1 MKIYKIVVGALSL
14 TLVVLM
20 IIVIKMSRE
29 AVPQVVC
36 SIQTNEVIDN
46 IFARK
51 SVRAYTDQKV
61 TRTELDTLARA
72 GMAAPTGMGCEPWMF
87 VLIDDRAILDSLAAQ
102 LPNATYLSRATAAIA
117 VCGNTEKA
125 LMDVHENYWIQDCAA
140 ASENI
145 LLAAESMGL
154 GAVWTGVWP
163 RADRLESV
171 NRILEL
177 PETIIPLNI
186 IVIGYP
192 EGENQPKDKFKPEN
206 IRWNNFQQ

>member
-1 MKIYKIVVGALSL
+1 MKIYKIMVGVLSL
-14 TLVVLM
+14 SVVVLI
-20 IIVIKMSRE
+20 IIVVKMSRDSASE
-29 AVPQVVC
+29 VVC

-46 IFARK
+46 IFSRK

-61 TRTELDTLARA
+61 TRTQLDTLARV
-72 GMAAPTGMGCEPWMF
+72 GMAAPTGMGREPWMF
-87 VLIDDRAILDSLAAQ
+87 VLIDDRAILDSLAAE
-102 LPNATYLSRATAAIA
+102 LPNAAYLSRSTAAIA

-125 LMDVHENYWIQDCAA
+125 MMDVHENYWIQDCAA

-177 PETIIPLNI
+177 PENIIPLNI
-186 IVIGYP
+186 IIIGYP
-192 EGENQPKDKFKPEN
+192 AGENQPKDKFKPEN